1 MMPAPVSRMASCI
14 VSRMA
19 SCALLLWLG
28 CSTTSAGEALT
39 ATSVLPAKLAPS
51 NGNVQVTDGQGG
63 IWQFEYQG
71 TLESRSVSNLH
82 HLRMDGN
89 WSFSARTQPQVTSDG
104 QEGVATSTNNSIQI
118 VRRVRSMPTLGLVRI
133 VDVFINTGGQA
144 ATTKVMMYSNLNMS
158 PMQLLG
164 DQGKPV
170 TSTLGTKDGGLVI
183 PVPANYQQHGFQD
196 VLLGLCSPKSRHK
209 PTVQLQGNKLTISW
223 VITIPAGK
231 AVALVHTAG
240 ERPVGTAT
248 NSKAV
253 RTALAGTRS
262 RAFLADLPAPLRKV
276 VLNWSGG
283 MSSGDTPD
291 LAGGIPEDLIE
302 ARGSDADLLALGAGT
317 RLRGEASGS
326 AIPVHIDGT
335 QYHIPWDEIMA
346 LQGGAKPSLFLRTG
360 DVLTGAQP
368 DGTCTFTL
376 STGQQVP
383 MTLQRIGWLLRR
395 PLGNETLP
403 PGEVLIQLDDHQRL
417 VGKPAG
423 SRLQCSTLWGQLDLR
438 LEDIASLT
446 PDAEGGSFIVL
457 RDGSRF
463 SGLLTDG
470 VLTIDTRFTG
480 RRTVALSRITGVVG
494 GKLGGEETDTSTP
507 VMPHATLVGDQLFMG
522 IIDLPKLHL
531 RLEGNRLPVPPPQ
544 IRLLVNQNDGDA
556 IGLDHLLPR
565 LRLELWSGDVAEGLL
580 EESALPLR
588 TTGGTLLIPPCDVLE
603 IHVPIPV
610 VAPATRARIAELVA
624 QLGDRDWTR
633 REAAVKAMV
642 QLGEVVRQP
651 AEEALL
657 VNKDPEVKARLEQV
671 LHELK

>member
-1 MMPAPVSRMASCI
+1 MKPAL

-28 CSTTSAGEALT
+28 WSTTVAVEALT
-39 ATSVLPAKLAPS
+39 AASVMPAKLSQS
-51 NGNVQVTDGQGG
+51 NNNVQITDGQGG
-63 IWQFEYQG
+63 TWQFEYQG
-71 TLESRSVSNLH
+71 TLESRSVSNMY

-89 WSFSARTQPQVTSDG
+89 WNFNAQTQPQVTSDG
-104 QEGVATSTNNSIQI
+104 QEGVATAINNTIQV
-118 VRRVRSMPTLGLVRI
+118 VRRVRSMPTLGLARI

-144 ATTKVMMYSNLNMS
+144 VTTKVTMSSNLNWN
-158 PMQLLG
+158 PVQLLG
-164 DQGKPV
+164 DQGQPV
-170 TSTLGTKDGGLVI
+170 TTALGAKDGGLVM
-183 PVPANYQQHGFQD
+183 PVPANYQQHGFLD

-209 PTVQLQGNKLTISW
+209 PTVQLQGNNLIIGWTL
-223 VITIPAGK
+223 TIPAGK
-231 AVALVHTAG
+231 AVALVHAVA
-240 ERPVGTAT
+240 ERPFGTAT
-248 NSKAV
+248 NPKAV
-253 RTALAGTRS
+253 KTALAGMRA
-262 RAFLADLPAPLRKV
+262 RAFLADLPAPLRKIV
-276 VLNWSGG
+276 VNWSGG
-283 MSSGDTPD
+283 MSGGDAPN

-317 RLRGEASGS
+317 RLRGEASG
-326 AIPVHIDGT
+326 IEVPVHIDGT
-335 QYHIPWDEIMA
+335 QHRIPWDEIMA
-346 LQGGAKPSLFLRTG
+346 LQGGAKPAVFLRTG
-360 DVLTGAQP
+360 DVLTGAQA
-368 DGTCTFTL
+368 DSTCTFTL

-395 PLGNETLP
+395 PHGNEKLP

-446 PDAEGGSFIVL
+446 PDAEGGSRIVL

-480 RRTVALSRITGVVG
+480 RRSVALNRITGVVG
-494 GKLGGEETDTSTP
+494 GKLGGEETDASTP

-522 IIDLPKLHL
+522 IVDLPALHL

-633 REAAVKAMV
+633 REAAVKTMV
-642 QLGEVVRQP
+642 QLGEVIRQP
-651 AEEALL
+651 AEEALQ
-657 VNKDPEVKARLEQV
+657 VTKDPEVKARLEQV
-671 LHELK
+671 LHDLK